1 MLTPTCRSVCIA
13 MRWILARRQRANDW
27 EYLVPGVTLRSTP
40 GCDMARSVRVY
51 GQLTITNNK
60 LTTTNYQLKAK
71 IFCQF
76 SKKLP
81 LKKVGTHATRIFS
94 LHAFR
99 VRVCVAELCVVENKK
114 KRGIR
119 MGTKDKTTR
128 RLEAYNDV
136 FADIINVLVFN
147 GERRVLEDDLAD
159 VDTKSEFVADDK
171 GLRGQDRDI
180 AKFWEPQNIRL
191 AMFGLENQSVP
202 NAIMPL
208 RIYSYNGASYK
219 AQIIPRKPMEWDND
233 GISLKSDEKAA
244 RNAKSRQ
251 PYYPV
256 LTLVLY
262 FGLTPWNAP
271 KTLYEAVHV
280 PEEMKP
286 FIPDLPINLVEVAW
300 LEDAVIDKFQ
310 SDFKVVAKFFKQ
322 LRLRGETC
330 LDMNDPSLSQTITHF
345 LDLMRLMSAY
355 SHDPRFEAEALKLPT
370 EKERNML
377 AVLTKL
383 EDKGRKE
390 GFSTLNRVY
399 ENLLNHGRQDDL
411 IRAIRDPEYQKQIM
425 AEFGLAED
433 EAHNIPK

>member
-1 MLTPTCRSVCIA
+1 MT
-13 MRWILARRQRANDW
+13 
-27 EYLVPGVTLRSTP
+27 
-40 GCDMARSVRVY
+40 
-51 GQLTITNNK
+51 K
-60 LTTTNYQLKAK
+60 L
-71 IFCQF
+71 FCQF

-81 LKKVGTHATRIFS
+81 LKPVGTHATRIFA

-99 VRVCVAELCVVENKK
+99 VRVCVAESCVVEK
-114 KRGIR
+114 
-119 MGTKDKTTR
+119 
-128 RLEAYNDV
+128 
-136 FADIINVLVFN
+136 
-147 GERRVLEDDLAD
+147 
-159 VDTKSEFVADDK
+159 
-171 GLRGQDRDI
+171 Q
-180 AKFWEPQNIRL
+180 
-191 AMFGLENQSVP
+191 
-202 NAIMPL
+202 
-208 RIYSYNGASYK
+208 
-219 AQIIPRKPMEWDND
+219 
-233 GISLKSDEKAA
+233 EKA
-244 RNAKSRQ
+244 RN
-251 PYYPV
+251 PY
-256 LTLVLY
+256 
-262 FGLTPWNAP
+262 G
-271 KTLYEAVHV
+271 YEAVHV

-399 ENLLNHGRQDDL
+399 ESLLKHGRQDDL
-411 IRAIRDPEYQKQIM
+411 IRAIQDPEYQKQIM

-433 EAHNIPK
+433 GTQNS

>member
-1 MLTPTCRSVCIA
+1 
-13 MRWILARRQRANDW
+13 
-27 EYLVPGVTLRSTP
+27 
-40 GCDMARSVRVY
+40 
-51 GQLTITNNK
+51 
-60 LTTTNYQLKAK
+60 
-71 IFCQF
+71 
-76 SKKLP
+76 
-81 LKKVGTHATRIFS
+81 
-94 LHAFR
+94 
-99 VRVCVAELCVVENKK
+99 
-114 KRGIR
+114 

-159 VDTKSEFVADDK
+159 VDTKSEFVADNK
-171 GLRGQDRDI
+171 GLRSQDRDI
-180 AKFWEPQNIRL
+180 AKFWESQNIRFAL
-191 AMFGLENQSVP
+191 FGLENQSVP
-202 NAIMPL
+202 NTMMPL

-219 AQIIPRKPMEWDND
+219 AQIISSKPKACEQIGTCIRTN
-233 GISLKSDEKAA
+233 KKAA
-244 RNAKSRQ
+244 RRSRAKQ

-271 KTLYEAVHV
+271 KTLYEAVQI

-300 LEDAVIDKFQ
+300 LEDEVIDTFQ

-322 LRLRGETC
+322 LRLRGETS

-355 SHDPRFEAEALKLPT
+355 SHDPRFEAEALKLPPA
-370 EKERNML
+370 KERNML

-390 GFSTLNRVY
+390 GEKKGRIEGFNTLNRVY
-399 ENLLNHGRQDDL
+399 ESLLNHGRQDDL
-411 IRAIRDPEYQKQIM
+411 IRAIQDPEYQKQIM

-433 EAHNIPK
+433 ETQNIQN